1 MTSGRTRR
9 MATKPSQS
17 EFTAWYSP
25 NGFECLTRQQSALRD
40 FDNDLAFLATL
51 LPEDRFG
58 SVNFTAVGI
67 GRPGVTPLASHQSV
81 EVRNFVFRNPQRP
94 PLPTEQLSAKP
105 LLKSSTPESFQ
116 WVIQNTGWRTKCK
129 GLARGTFR
137 QRYISAR
144 SDSARISLSDECAI
158 VSSAS
163 AAFLQCSQHDSN
175 LIESTGL
182 FEIH

>member
-81 EVRNFVFRNPQRP
+81 EVRNLVFRNPQRP

-105 LLKSSTPESFQ
+105 LLESICPESFQ
-116 WVIQNTGWRTKCK
+116 WVIQNTGRSTKRK
-129 GLARGTFR
+129 GLARGKCR
-137 QRYISAR
+137 SRAMLAHSQRR
-144 SDSARISLSDECAI
+144 PLN
-158 VSSAS
+158 SSR
-163 AAFLQCSQHDSN
+163 
-175 LIESTGL
+175 
-182 FEIH
+182 